1 MNSIILK
8 TAAKYLLILILLFSL
23 WILLRGHNTPGG
35 GFIGGLVAAAAFS
48 LHLIAYGA
56 RELKGLLLIEL
67 PIALGLGLVCMLGS
81 GLIGLLY
88 GNPFLTSVWFSTI
101 KFGTPLLFDI
111 GIYLI
116 VVTSIVLV
124 IYALEEE
131 L

>member
-23 WILLRGHNTPGG
+23 WVLFRGHNAPGG
-35 GFIGGLVAAAAFS
+35 GFIGGLMAGSAFS
-48 LHLIAYGA
+48 LHLIAYGIQT
-56 RELKGLLLIEL
+56 LKRLLLIEL
-67 PIALGLGLVCMLGS
+67 PIALGAGLLCMIGS

-88 GNPFLTSVWFSTI
+88 GKPFLKSIWISGI
-101 KFGTPLLFDI
+101 KFGTPTLFDI

-116 VVTSIVLV
+116 IVTSILLV
-124 IYALEEE
+124 IYVLEEE